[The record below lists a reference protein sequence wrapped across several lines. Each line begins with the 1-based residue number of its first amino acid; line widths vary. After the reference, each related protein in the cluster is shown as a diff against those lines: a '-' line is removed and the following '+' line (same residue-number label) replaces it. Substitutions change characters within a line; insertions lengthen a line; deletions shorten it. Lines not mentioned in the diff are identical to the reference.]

1 MSFSARPASKTWEQI
16 PLPESAAGFCWAW
29 FKPPAAPE
37 CLIIR
42 LPGENFS
49 ANRNLVPPVTFRQLL
64 QATGIDPSHVA
75 SWSLHGTAL
84 PTRDLV
90 TLFDQP
96 IPPPPAGAEP
106 ELCLSVAAPLQ
117 SQTVPDA
124 MEMPASR
131 GGDVSHIFDM
141 IDTDWNVSL
150 QLEKQLVLLRKQLSG
165 MLTRIQ
171 TIDRDLNPDERMYGD
186 RQAKNDWQEARRWLK
201 DSAAKLVRYIKEHD
215 TGETSNAGKREWFVK
230 THRQLVVPRRPFENL
245 VQVQRNF
252 ESHRKRLQIL
262 QTNMTT
268 ALQFATSDG
277 ERRAQQVLE
286 RISRSVRDA
295 RAKRRGRVAD
305 DAKLKRRHLE
315 P

>member
-1 MSFSARPASKTWEQI
+1 
-16 PLPESAAGFCWAW
+16 
-29 FKPPAAPE
+29 
-37 CLIIR
+37 
-42 LPGENFS
+42 
-49 ANRNLVPPVTFRQLL
+49 
-64 QATGIDPSHVA
+64 
-75 SWSLHGTAL
+75 
-84 PTRDLV
+84 
-90 TLFDQP
+90 
-96 IPPPPAGAEP
+96 
-106 ELCLSVAAPLQ
+106 
-117 SQTVPDA
+117 
-124 MEMPASR
+124 MPASR
-131 GGDVSHIFDM
+131 GGDVGHIFDM
-141 IDTDWNVSL
+141 IDTDWNLSL
-150 QLEKQLVLLRKQLSG
+150 LLEKHLVLLRKQLSN

-230 THRQLVVPRRPFENL
+230 TYQQLVVPRRPFKDL

-277 ERRAQQVLE
+277 ERRRANG
-286 RISRSVRDA
+286 A
-295 RAKRRGRVAD
+295 RADLPQRSRRPRQTPRPRRRRRQAETPASGTLSSSRRVSST
-305 DAKLKRRHLE
+305 KNPRRRAS

>member
-1 MSFSARPASKTWEQI
+1 MSFATRPASTTWEQI
-16 PLPESAAGFCWAW
+16 PLPGSGAGFCWGW
-29 FKPPAAPE
+29 FKPVTAPGCLVVRFPDEIFRGAPLSPPAT
-37 CLIIR
+37 
-42 LPGENFS
+42 G
-49 ANRNLVPPVTFRQLL
+49 RQLL
-64 QATGIDPSHVA
+64 HAVGIDPTRVSGWVLYGISCEA
-75 SWSLHGTAL
+75 TGL
-84 PTRDLV
+84 PSFLE
-90 TLFDQP
+90 QP
-96 IPPPPAGAEP
+96 IPPPPAGTDSD
-106 ELCLSVAAPLQ
+106 LCIYVTGDPPPLSAAPMTTL
-117 SQTVPDA
+117 
-124 MEMPASR
+124 PAAER
-131 GGDVSHIFDM
+131 DVSHIFDM
-141 IDTDWNVSL
+141 IDTDWNLSL
-150 QLEKQLVLLRKQLSG
+150 LLEKHLVLLRKQLSN

-171 TIDRDLNPDERMYGD
+171 TIDRDLNPEERMYGD

-201 DSAAKLVRYIKEHD
+201 DSAAKLTRYIKEHD
-215 TGETSNAGKREWFVK
+215 TGDTSNAGKREWFAN
-230 THRQLVVPRRPFENL
+230 TYQQLVAPRRSMENL

>member
-1 MSFSARPASKTWEQI
+1 MSFAARPASTTWEQI
-16 PLPESAAGFCWAW
+16 PLPGSAAGFCWAW
-29 FKPPAAPE
+29 FKPHAAPE

-42 LPGENFS
+42 LPGESLS
-49 ANRNLVPPVTFRQLL
+49 ANRALMPVTPRQLL
-64 QATGIDPSHVA
+64 QSTGIDPSHIS

-84 PTRDLV
+84 PSRDLA
-90 TLFDQP
+90 TLLDQP
-96 IPPPPAGAEP
+96 IPPPPAGTEP
-106 ELCLSVAAPLQ
+106 ELCLYVVAALQ
-117 SQTVPDA
+117 LQTVPDA
-124 MEMPASR
+124 MATPAAG
-131 GGDVSHIFDM
+131 GGDVGHIFDM
-141 IDTDWNVSL
+141 IDTDWNLSL
-150 QLEKQLVLLRKQLSG
+150 LLEKHLVLLRKQLSN
-165 MLTRIQ
+165 MLARIQ
-171 TIDRDLNPDERMYGD
+171 TIDRDLNPEERMYGD

-201 DSAAKLVRYIKEHD
+201 DSAAKLTRYIKEHD

-230 THRQLVVPRRPFENL
+230 TYQQLVVPRRPFENL

>member
-1 MSFSARPASKTWEQI
+1 MSFADHPASTTWEQI
-16 PLPESAAGFCWAW
+16 PLPGAAVSFCWAW
-29 FKPPAAPE
+29 FKPPSAPE

-42 LPGENFS
+42 FPGEIFS
-49 ANRNLVPPVTFRQLL
+49 GNRNVMPVTPRRLL
-64 QATGIDPSHVA
+64 EATGIDPSCVS
-75 SWSLHGTAL
+75 SWSLHGTAIQS
-84 PTRDLV
+84 RDLA
-90 TLFDQP
+90 TLLDQP

-106 ELCLSVAAPLQ
+106 ELCIYVDAAPRLQ
-117 SQTVPDA
+117 TAADA
-124 MEMPASR
+124 TAMPASR
-131 GGDVSHIFDM
+131 GGNVGHIFDM
-141 IDTDWNVSL
+141 IDTDWNLSL
-150 QLEKQLVLLRKQLSG
+150 QLEKQLVLLRKQLSN

-171 TIDRDLNPDERMYGD
+171 TIDRDLNPEERMYGD

-201 DSAAKLVRYIKEHD
+201 DSAAKLTRYIKEHD

-230 THRQLVVPRRPFENL
+230 TYQQLVVPRTPFENL

>member
-1 MSFSARPASKTWEQI
+1 M
-16 PLPESAAGFCWAW
+16 
-29 FKPPAAPE
+29 
-37 CLIIR
+37 
-42 LPGENFS
+42 
-49 ANRNLVPPVTFRQLL
+49 PVTARQLL

-84 PTRDLV
+84 PTRDLATV
-90 TLFDQP
+90 LDQP

-106 ELCLSVAAPLQ
+106 ELCLSVSLP
-117 SQTVPDA
+117 SQAVPDA

-131 GGDVSHIFDM
+131 GGDVGHIFDM
-141 IDTDWNVSL
+141 IDTDWNL
-150 QLEKQLVLLRKQLSG
+150 GLLLEKHLVLLRKQLSS

-230 THRQLVVPRRPFENL
+230 TYRQLVVPRRPFENL

>member
-1 MSFSARPASKTWEQI
+1 MSFAARPASTTWEQV
-16 PLPESAAGFCWAW
+16 PLPGSAAGFCWAW
-29 FKPPAAPE
+29 FKPPTAPE

-42 LPGENFS
+42 LPGESFS
-49 ANRNLVPPVTFRQLL
+49 ANRALMPVTVRQLL
-64 QATGIDPSHVA
+64 QATGIDPNHISG
-75 SWSLHGTAL
+75 WSLYGA
-84 PTRDLV
+84 PFEARGMA
-90 TLFDQP
+90 TLLDQP

-106 ELCLSVAAPLQ
+106 ELCIYVAAAPQLQ
-117 SQTVPDA
+117 AVADA
-124 MEMPASR
+124 MAMPASS

-141 IDTDWNVSL
+141 IDTDWNLSL
-150 QLEKQLVLLRKQLSG
+150 LLEKHLVLLRKQLSN

-171 TIDRDLNPDERMYGD
+171 TIDRDLNPEERMYGD

-201 DSAAKLVRYIKEHD
+201 DSAAKLTRYIKEHD

-230 THRQLVVPRRPFENL
+230 TYQQLVVPRRPFENL

-286 RISRSVRDA
+286 RIARSVRDA